1 MGQLVLKLFSNVERK
16 TGRSR
21 GNWQKETQ
29 RYYGIKWSQTQL
41 PSSSNNEHVLAWTD
55 TPSCLPSGFFIISTT
70 FECIAIG
77 HFTELIVNDNG
88 NKIMTEIKLLK
99 EGRWEVIVNGK
110 NIDLL
115 ALNLDNKFDLKK
127 KSVNLICD
135 TVQKLKYC
143 DGVPISLML
152 IMKWI

>member
-1 MGQLVLKLFSNVERK
+1 
-16 TGRSR
+16 
-21 GNWQKETQ
+21 
-29 RYYGIKWSQTQL
+29 
-41 PSSSNNEHVLAWTD
+41 
-55 TPSCLPSGFFIISTT
+55 
-70 FECIAIG
+70 
-77 HFTELIVNDNG
+77 
-88 NKIMTEIKLLK
+88 MTEIKLLK